1 MWKLKTCLQAGGD
14 PPTINMSSNKPKIQL
29 INKLKK
35 LKNIQKEVSY
45 EKCRY

>member
-1 MWKLKTCLQAGGD
+1 MEIKNLPAGRGD